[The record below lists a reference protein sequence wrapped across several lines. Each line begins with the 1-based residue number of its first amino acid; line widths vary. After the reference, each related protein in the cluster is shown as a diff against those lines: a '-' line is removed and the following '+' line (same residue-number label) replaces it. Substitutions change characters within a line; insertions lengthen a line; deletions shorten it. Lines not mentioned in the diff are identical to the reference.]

1 MLDRGQTYHPPGVL
15 LVESISPIFEI
26 KFFDES
32 NDVRYSSDA
41 VKRKKG
47 NGLFIDLLL

>member
-1 MLDRGQTYHPPGVL
+1 MLDRGQTYHPPRVL

-32 NDVRYSSDA
+32 NDVTSDA